1 MKPQDL
7 ILRCY
12 GYETPDG
19 KWVAKCIDL
28 SLVVEEDSIEKL
40 KRSLLNAII
49 SYIETVYDTK
59 DKESIPKLLRRKSP
73 LKDIAEYHFIAFLCQ
88 IHEMKNWLVFEQAIP
103 MQPALAC

>member
-12 GYETPDG
+12 GYKASDG

-28 SLVVEEDSIEKL
+28 ALVVEEDSIEKL
-40 KRSLLNAII
+40 KKSLQDAIVG
-49 SYIETVYDTK
+49 YIETVYDTK

-73 LKDIAEYHFIAFLCQ
+73 AKDIIEYHFVALLCNM
-88 IHEMKNWLVFEQAIP
+88 HKMKNKLVFEEAVP
-103 MQPALAC
+103 MRPAFAS